1 MSSRSDKLARSRSVD
16 CVVAPPPPGAGV
28 FPTIGPAVVTTSIE
42 TGMPMSTKQNH
53 STTPFAAVSIFNSD
67 ENDPCNG
74 SFSSISNVSSLNTSH
89 DGMGSTE
96 TVSSSPHAG
105 KGASSAASR
114 RASLPNLQVA
124 KPTSPTVVRSA
135 MPVSYMKNFDNS
147 ITSFHEEEDHSS
159 FSDLSASQDFFNS
172 IGTLSMSRNSL
183 ANSMAS
189 LNTTTPE
196 QLKPHHLQTNGAG
209 LVAKQCP
216 IDKQTDMVHASWRN
230 EFANAY
236 NSQSGSFAVLD
247 ASIGS
252 LPSHWNDS
260 SQSITNA
267 MDGSLCDLMD
277 LQKSHANETADE
289 TQSRSADN
297 LSYASSLGQSSCGQN
312 TYYSFK
318 SNLQDSVEVAL
329 RKKPTLATLDPV
341 SPDAPSSPSAPKDR
355 SALSIRREAMI
366 KMSSTRRLAQQRLRQ
381 KPLPIPEE

>member
-1 MSSRSDKLARSRSVD
+1 L
-16 CVVAPPPPGAGV
+16 
-28 FPTIGPAVVTTSIE
+28 VT
-42 TGMPMSTKQNH
+42 
-53 STTPFAAVSIFNSD
+53 
-67 ENDPCNG
+67 
-74 SFSSISNVSSLNTSH
+74 
-89 DGMGSTE
+89 
-96 TVSSSPHAG
+96 
-105 KGASSAASR
+105 
-114 RASLPNLQVA
+114 
-124 KPTSPTVVRSA
+124 
-135 MPVSYMKNFDNS
+135 
-147 ITSFHEEEDHSS
+147 
-159 FSDLSASQDFFNS
+159 
-172 IGTLSMSRNSL
+172 
-183 ANSMAS
+183 
-189 LNTTTPE
+189 
-196 QLKPHHLQTNGAG
+196 
-209 LVAKQCP
+209 KQCP